1 MGKFVIKKNS
11 QGFTFNLLA
20 NNHEV
25 IGTSGE
31 VLSSKSTCKKSI
43 ESVRKIAPIAYLEDQ
58 TAPAYEVKKN
68 PKFEIY
74 RDKAGEFRFRLRAFN
89 GEPILASEGYTAKVN
104 CKNGIDSVRKNVID
118 APVEEEE

>member
-89 GEPILASEGYTAKVN
+89 GEPILASEGYTTKVN

>member
-1 MGKFVIKKNS
+1 MGKFVIKKNNL
-11 QGFTFNLLA
+11 GFTFNILA
-20 NNHEV
+20 NNGEV

-31 VLSSKSTCKKSI
+31 VLSSRTTCKNSI

-58 TAPAYEVKKN
+58 TVEGYEVKKN

-74 RDKAGEFRFRLRAFN
+74 RDKAGEFRFRLKAAN

-104 CKNGIDSVRKNVID
+104 CKNGIASVRKNVVD
-118 APVEEEE
+118 APVEEVE

>member
-11 QGFTFNLLA
+11 QGFTFNILA

-31 VLSSKSTCKKSI
+31 VLSSKQTCKKSI

-58 TAPAYEVKKN
+58 TTPEYEVKKN

-74 RDKAGEFRFRLRAFN
+74 IDKAGEYRFRLRAFN

-104 CKNGIDSVRKNVID
+104 CKKGIDSVRKNVVD
-118 APVEEEE
+118 APIEEVE